1 MHCVHTGHVV
11 PTLICVTSCLV
22 FRVGTT
28 FHEINKD
35 GDTDSASEILHCMQQ
50 EYHATCT
57 LNEKHSHEK
66 IFADILAVLDVN
78 FSENLDIFPFCCF
91 YHKFH

>member
-11 PTLICVTSCLV
+11 PTW
-22 FRVGTT
+22 TT

-78 FSENLDIFPFCCF
+78 FSENLDICSILLFLS
-91 YHKFH
+91 